1 MRKKVREELGH
12 MITYKVKATT
22 TSWVQVPTRA
32 GKNCPVIVA
41 IYESNTDD
49 FFLLLLL
56 TSRSTSTRLGK
67 RVVQVLEE
75 GRVKEGK
82 VVVSASCID
91 SHT

>member
-1 MRKKVREELGH
+1 MTEKREELGH

-32 GKNCPVIVA
+32 GKKLSGHRGYIYMKVIQT
-41 IYESNTDD
+41 ISS
-49 FFLLLLL
+49 FFSFLQVEV
-56 TSRSTSTRLGK
+56 LGLG

-82 VVVSASCID
+82 KGSCVGLM
-91 SHT
+91 H

>member
-1 MRKKVREELGH
+1 M
-12 MITYKVKATT
+12 
-22 TSWVQVPTRA
+22 
-32 GKNCPVIVA
+32 A